1 MILWGRLPWWCIAWV
16 VTAPLAVCFFFFLG
30 WGCFVLRCFAV
41 FGGWDLASLMG
52 LSGITAVLGDWL
64 GRMAVF

>member
-1 MILWGRLPWWCIAWV
+1 MGALALVVYRLGGDGAACV
-16 VTAPLAVCFFFFLG
+16 VFLFFLG

-64 GRMAVF
+64 GRMAMF